1 METEHS
7 TIEVE
12 HFNIETENFKI
23 ETEHFKMKTT
33 NLKIEALRL
42 NLKPC
47 VSMASPASQFEDPRL
62 NLYVSPSV
70 IPNSKSPFHPR
81 LGVGPQN

>member
-1 METEHS
+1 METEHFI
-7 TIEVE
+7 IEAE
-12 HFNIETENFKI
+12 HFKIEAGNVEI
-23 ETEHFKMKTT
+23 ETEHFKMKAAH
-33 NLKIEALRL
+33 LKIEALRL

-47 VSMASPASQFEDPRL
+47 VSMVSPASQFEDLRL

-70 IPNSKSPFHPR
+70 IPRSKSPFHPR